1 MARSKFFDDLEALFS
16 SSDNSARKKVK
27 PFTWNDFLKKTGDD
41 LDNRLIAHAKKEG
54 LLYVGGKCRFTATA
68 DENNAEEFIVN
79 VDAELYYKDQ
89 FKADKNFQLYPLHT
103 EKPFSAFDMN
113 DVETAEQLEKLK
125 SEQFEMTVA
134 APQIK
139 TDTEE

>member
-16 SSDNSARKKVK
+16 SGDNSARKKVK
-27 PFTWNDFLKKTGDD
+27 PLTWNDFLKKTGDD